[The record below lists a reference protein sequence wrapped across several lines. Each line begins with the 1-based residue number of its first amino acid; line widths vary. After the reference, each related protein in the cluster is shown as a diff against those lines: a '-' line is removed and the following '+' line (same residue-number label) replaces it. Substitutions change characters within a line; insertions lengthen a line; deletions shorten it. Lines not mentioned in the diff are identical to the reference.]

1 MKVIDYI
8 RDYTRKHPG
17 YQMHLPLCEP
27 YIHED
32 GTSILVRDGIAE
44 VILTPTNPAPI
55 WNDDDR
61 FPDVMENLA
70 LKTDPNFAP
79 RGDYDVYDVQALA
92 LARMQSVGCLECP
105 LRETCES
112 MNEEI

>member
-1 MKVIDYI
+1 MKLIDYI

-32 GTSILVRDGIAE
+32 GTFILVRDGIAE

-70 LKTDPNFAP
+70 FKTDPNFDP
-79 RGDYDVYDVQALA
+79 RIDYDVQAVA

-105 LRETCES
+105 LRETCEL